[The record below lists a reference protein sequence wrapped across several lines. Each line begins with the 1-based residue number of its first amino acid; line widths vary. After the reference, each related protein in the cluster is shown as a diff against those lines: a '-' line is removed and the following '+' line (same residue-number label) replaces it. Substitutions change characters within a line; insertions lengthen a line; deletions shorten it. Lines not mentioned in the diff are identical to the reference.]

1 MTPAGNIFAFGWE
14 VSLIEWLQTHI
25 GMAGISALSAF
36 SAFGEEILCI
46 VILGFLYWGWNKEF
60 GKFVGLNVLMANVW
74 NSQIKNIAMRRR
86 PYMDHE
92 GIKILRVVEPEADPM
107 NITAQGYSFPSGHS
121 TAAAALYGS
130 IARFMKKWF
139 WLIPAIVLPL
149 LVGISRIVVGA
160 HYPTDVLGGWIL
172 GAAAVVFVPLLR
184 NKIRD
189 SRIFY
194 GLMALTAIPGIFF
207 CKSADYFTNLGL
219 FLGFLAA
226 LPLEEKYVKFKNTRN
241 PVRLVLRVLGG
252 LALFLILNTV
262 LKLPFSAAFLDD
274 GSYLALLVRSV
285 RYFLIIVIEFAVYPV
300 VFNLVDR
307 LGGKPGKRISESE
320 GK

>member
-1 MTPAGNIFAFGWE
+1 
-14 VSLIEWLQTHI
+14 
-25 GMAGISALSAF
+25 
-36 SAFGEEILCI
+36 
-46 VILGFLYWGWNKEF
+46 
-60 GKFVGLNVLMANVW
+60 
-74 NSQIKNIAMRRR
+74 MRRR

-262 LKLPFSAAFLDD
+262 LKLPFSAAFLDG

-307 LGGKPGKRISESE
+307 LGGKPEKRISESE